1 MTSSEKFWDLIFFF
15 HSSFIPKELHGKLN
29 HGVVDPSLP
38 LWAPRP
44 SWAVSSELSDAGIL
58 SEAGIRRR
66 VSGCSASH
74 ASPPLVPSEKVHAVV
89 VRGSRRLDVVLG
101 KKTRTARQVSKQPAY
116 NVIII
121 YIIINNIFI
130 IY

>member
-44 SWAVSSELSDAGIL
+44 SWAVSSELSDAGI
-58 SEAGIRRR
+58 RRR

-74 ASPPLVPSEKVHAVV
+74 ASPPLVPSKKVHAVV

-101 KKTRTARQVSKQPAY
+101 KKTRTARQVSKEPAF

-121 YIIINNIFI
+121 YIIINNVFI